1 MISFEQLKVEA
12 ARLDAADSLANMREE
27 YLFPQH
33 DGKDVLYF
41 TGNSLGL
48 QPKGVKQALLQECD
62 DWARFGVE
70 GHMLAERPWLS
81 YHEQFAAPSARLVGA
96 LPHEVVVMNQLT
108 VNLHILLTTFYRPA
122 GKRNKILFEQ
132 KPFPSDQYAF
142 ESQAQLHGL
151 DPAEVLVELPYS
163 EGRTYHTTEDI
174 ERAIEAMGD
183 ELALVCFGGVNYF
196 TGQLFDMQRITAA
209 AHAVGAYAG
218 FDLAHA
224 AGNALLHLHDW
235 KVDFAC
241 WCSYKYLNSGP
252 GGVSGIYIYE
262 EHTRNASLPR
272 LAGWWGHDKASRFQ
286 MKNGFVPIPTAESWQ
301 LSNAPIMSMAVHRVA
316 LDLFDRVGMA
326 ALRAKSEQLTDFLQ
340 RVLMTVRTETGW
352 ALEVLTPS
360 DPAARGCQLS
370 VVLPGKDR
378 SFVKILAEAGAVVDW
393 REPNVIRL
401 APVPMYNRYMDV
413 FELGQLLLALAER
426 MSKSM

>member
-1 MISFEQLKVEA
+1 MKIFDQLRA
-12 ARLDAADSLANMREE
+12 DAQNLDASDELAHLRSH

-33 DGKDVLYF
+33 NGKDVLYF

-48 QPKGVKQALLQECD
+48 QPKGVKEALIQECD
-62 DWARFGVE
+62 DWAAFGVE
-70 GHMLAERPWLS
+70 GHFLAKRPWYS
-81 YHEQFAAPSARLVGA
+81 YHEQLTEASARLVGA

-108 VNLHILLTTFYRPA
+108 VNLHVLLTTFYRPS
-122 GKRNKILFEQ
+122 GKRKKILFEQ

-142 ESQAQLHGL
+142 ESHAKLHGL
-151 DPAEVLVELPYS
+151 DPAEVLIELPYS
-163 EGRTYHTTEDI
+163 DGCTFHKTEDI
-174 ERAIEAMGD
+174 EAAIAALGD

-196 TGQLFDMQRITAA
+196 TGQLFDMKRITSA

-224 AGNALLHLHDW
+224 AGNAFLQLHDW

-252 GGVSGIYIYE
+252 GGVSGVYIYE
-262 EHTRNASLPR
+262 EHARNPHLPR
-272 LAGWWGHDKASRFQ
+272 MAGWWGYDKATRFQ

-301 LSNAPIMSMAVHRVA
+301 LSNAPVMSMAVHRVA
-316 LDLFDRVGMA
+316 LQLFDEIGMM
-326 ALRAKSEQLTDFLQ
+326 ALRAKSEKLTAFLE
-340 RVLMTVRTETGW
+340 RVLMAIKEDTGW
-352 ALEVLTPS
+352 DLRVLTPS
-360 DPAARGCQLS
+360 GTSNRGCQLS

-378 SFVKILAEAGAVVDW
+378 SFVKILAEQGAVVDW

-401 APVPMYNRYMDV
+401 APVPMYNT
-413 FELGQLLLALAER
+413 FEDIYFLGKILYTQAP
-426 MSKSM
+426 